1 MYMYEIMDMFPIDAA
16 AKRSKPVVVA
26 RRLYGRG
33 ASGEGDGR
41 RRHEEDEETRTRWAE
56 P

>member
-1 MYMYEIMDMFPIDAA
+1 MYEIMDTFPIDAA
-16 AKRSKPVVVA
+16 AKHSKPVVVA

-41 RRHEEDEETRTRWAE
+41 GRHEEDEETRKRWAE
-56 P
+56 PQ